1 MVSPLADLVLYRS
14 LSELRAEAKR
24 SYAGL
29 VWWIIRPLLS
39 LAVYGL
45 VFGVVFKSRETHF
58 VVFLFSGIIAWEW
71 FSNAVLRSANSIIA
85 SRPLMQLVRVDPAL
99 FPLSICLVDAVKFL
113 FGLAILLLLLPCQGI
128 VPGWTWTLIPLI
140 MLGELLLCAGFGM
153 FFAALVPFCPDL
165 ALVLQTV
172 LQLLMFLSGVF
183 YRVETLPAI
192 MGKVLAYNPMAMVI
206 SQFRNI
212 LLDGNVPSLIT
223 FVCVWSWGLVAFVA
237 GCCLLR
243 RFRGIYPKR
252 W

>member
-45 VFGVVFKSRETHF
+45 VFGVVFKSREAHF

-71 FSNAVLRSANSIIA
+71 FSSAVLRSANSIIA
-85 SRPLMQLVRVDPAL
+85 NRPLMQLVRVDPAL
-99 FPLSICLVDAVKFL
+99 FPLSICLVDGVKFL
-113 FGLAILLLLLPCQGI
+113 LGLAILLLLLPSQGI
-128 VPGWTWTLIPLI
+128 VPCWTWLLIPLI
-140 MLGELLLCAGFGM
+140 VLGELVLCAGLGM
-153 FFAALVPFCPDL
+153 LFAALVPFCPDL

-172 LQLLMFLSGVF
+172 FQLLMFLSGVF

-192 MGKVLAYNPMAMVI
+192 MGRVLAFNPMAMAI
-206 SQFRNI
+206 SQFRAI
-212 LLDGNVPSLIT
+212 LLDGVAPPLFT
-223 FVCVWSWGLVAFVA
+223 FACVWSWGLFAFVA
-237 GCCLLR
+237 GLYLLG
-243 RFRGIYPKR
+243 RFRGVYPKR